1 MSRLEEEDTEQ
12 IEENNK
18 GSSFLLL
25 NNDIGNLLE
34 HFGVGQGDND
44 SDILHD
50 SFDSASWGE
59 AHIGCGQIVRR
70 WLSVPEIEG
79 ERRFD
84 YLSKFLERLNNQGKT
99 GFHFSIANRTGT
111 DRHEMAIDRLTWL
124 LKHHKTDLDIPVVG
138 CIVDRPLEEVIQ
150 GEEERK
156 RFDELDNPKKWQ
168 YRPDIYTF
176 QSRIVEGELII
187 FDRRLIEFDGGY
199 HKKYKRM
206 MKDEWKDH
214 DTRLIFPDIKIIRF
228 DVDEVIP
235 ETTISGGDH
244 CSTDLDLL
252 RKFLTNRNYFS
263 RPDKIDTIGK
273 SIPEQRNLILD
284 SEDAERRNN
293 K

>member
-12 IEENNK
+12 DEEQE
-18 GSSFLLL
+18 GLSHFLLD
-25 NNDIGNLLE
+25 NDIGNLLE
-34 HFGVGQGDND
+34 HLGVGQRSSD
-44 SDILHD
+44 SDVLSE
-50 SFDSASWGE
+50 SFDSDSWGE
-59 AHIGCGQIVRR
+59 THIGSGVIVRR
-70 WLSVPEIEG
+70 WLSIPEIEG
-79 ERRFD
+79 ERFY
-84 YLSKFLERLNNQGKT
+84 YLSKFLERLKDEGKT

-124 LKHHKTDLDIPVVG
+124 LKHHATGLDIPAYG
-138 CIVDRPLEEVIQ
+138 CMVDRPLEEVIQ

-156 RFDELDNPKKWQ
+156 RFNELDNMKKWQ

-176 QSRIVEGELII
+176 QSRIEDGKLII

-199 HKKYKRM
+199 HGKYKQK

-228 DVDEVIP
+228 DVDEVVP
-235 ETTISGGDH
+235 ETTVSGGDH

-263 RPDKIDTIGK
+263 RPGMIDTVGK
-273 SIPEQRNLILD
+273 SIPEQLNLRFD
-284 SEDAERRNN
+284 SENAERRNH
-293 K
+293 